1 MRIARLGFNRSR
13 RSWPAVQSAAGKNA
27 GGGYK
32 PDSVPS
38 RRRSF
43 ILAGR
48 YRPAPATYPGAV
60 PAEAGGGDGRPS
72 TPLFGLAP
80 HGVYRAL
87 SVTGK
92 AVRSYRTLSPLP
104 TDNRRAVCFLRHFPS
119 RCHGRALPGMLPV
132 RSPDFPR
139 RSEDRRERPP
149 PPALERIAPTAHL
162 SARPD
167 QKSSSVAGIGLR
179 DPSSSSS

>member
-1 MRIARLGFNRSR
+1 MQIAGENHS
-13 RSWPAVQSAAGKNA
+13 SKVQLVLANLARGVGHHEPKIA
-27 GGGYK
+27 EGGYK

-43 ILAGR
+43 ILAVR
-48 YRPAPATYPGAV
+48 YRTAPATYPEVV
-60 PAEAGGGDGRPS
+60 PAEAGDGDGRPS

-87 SVTGK
+87 SVTGE

-104 TDNRRAVCFLRHFPS
+104 TDVRWAVCSLRHFPS
-119 RCHGRALPGMLPV
+119 RYHGRALPGMLPV

-149 PPALERIAPTAHL
+149 PPALERIAPTDEPGPH
-162 SARPD
+162 SGD
-167 QKSSSVAGIGLR
+167 QSRANEV
-179 DPSSSSS
+179 